1 MSSAS
6 PGKSVAAIV
15 LALGLVLRPVVS
27 FADDSDVQR
36 QISSAVSLYDDLE
49 YERALEQLAKARPL
63 AVTRD
68 DQVALFLLEGI
79 ILADLGRPDPA
90 GAAFRAALAL
100 DPDARLPMQV
110 SPKVVRDFEGLREDA
125 RKSRVEDPPPDYL
138 PRKELAEKPPSSG
151 PRVVPWVLGGVAVA
165 AAGTGGVFGLQSSQA
180 IGAARQADFQDQTVA
195 SLQQA
200 EANARVANVLFAVAG
215 AAVVS
220 AVVTWFATAPAEA
233 QEDQSARIGEIE

>member
-1 MSSAS
+1 MHSA
-6 PGKSVAAIV
+6 PHGKSVVALV
-15 LALGLVLRPVVS
+15 LALGLVLRPAVS

-79 ILADLGRPDPA
+79 ILADLGRTEPSN
-90 GAAFRAALAL
+90 AAFRAALAL
-100 DPDARLPMQV
+100 DPEARLPMQV
-110 SPKVVRDFEGLREDA
+110 SPKVVAEFQSLRADA
-125 RKSRVEDPPPDYL
+125 RQARVEEPPPDYL
-138 PRKELAEKPPSSG
+138 PNKAFAEEPQAPG

-180 IGAARQADFQDQTVA
+180 VGTARQAGFQDETVA

-200 EANARVANVLFAVAG
+200 ESSARVANVLFAVAG

-220 AVVTWFATAPAEA
+220 AVVTWFATAPDEA
-233 QEDQSARIGEIE
+233 QEDRTARLVEFE